1 MTALPPELDPGDEIE
16 VTWDRDEF
24 STKVTATL
32 GEASVTVEAS
42 EDGAQIVPW
51 LITAMPNILEA
62 AWAAIEADEEES

>member
-16 VTWDRDEF
+16 ITWDRDEF

-51 LITAMPNILEA
+51 LITALPSILEA

>member
-1 MTALPPELDPGDEIE
+1 MTALPPEIDPGDEIE
-16 VTWDRDEF
+16 ITWGRDQF

-42 EDGAQIVPW
+42 EDGAQTVPW
-51 LITAMPNILEA
+51 LIAAMPNILEA

>member
-16 VTWDRDEF
+16 VTWARDEF

-42 EDGAQIVPW
+42 EDGSQIVPW

-62 AWAAIEADEEES
+62 AWAAIEAEEEES